1 MTTPDSALR
10 KAGRP
15 RSDRAHQA
23 ILEATIALLAE
34 TGYEAM
40 SIEAVTARAGVGKT
54 TIYRRWPSKVELVTE
69 AIQNLHTELPFI
81 DTGNIRDDFITFLKS
96 TFQRP
101 TIVEGLLLKMLSE
114 IRTNPE
120 IYQTF
125 HASIIAPRL
134 QQLTKFVQHAQARGE
149 IRSDLD
155 PLFVIDLIAGP
166 ALYRL
171 LLSGIMT
178 SPPPPDLPE
187 QIVDAVLHGIAGK
200 RLNEELRIEDGGH

>member
-1 MTTPDSALR
+1 MTTPDSTVR
-10 KAGRP
+10 KTGRP
-15 RSDRAHQA
+15 RSARSHQA

-40 SIEAVTARAGVGKT
+40 SIEAVAARAGVGKA

-69 AIQNLHTELPFI
+69 AIRGLHTELAFV
-81 DTGNIRDDFITFLKS
+81 DTGNIRDDLITFLRS
-96 TFQRP
+96 TFQARP
-101 TIVEGLLLKMLSE
+101 SIIENLLLKMVSE
-114 IRTNPE
+114 MRTNPE

-134 QQLTKFVQHAQARGE
+134 QEISRFVERAQARGE
-149 IRSDLD
+149 IRADLD

-166 ALYRL
+166 ALYRM

-187 QIVDAVLHGIAGK
+187 QIVDAVLHGIAAE
-200 RLNEELRIEDGGH
+200 RASSE

>member
-1 MTTPDSALR
+1 LR
-10 KAGRP
+10 C
-15 RSDRAHQA
+15 SNRAHQA
-23 ILEATIALLAE
+23 ILQATITLLAE

-40 SIEAVTARAGVGKT
+40 SIEAVAARAGVGKT

-69 AIQNLHTELPFI
+69 AIQNLHSELPFI

-101 TIVEGLLLKMLSE
+101 AIVEGLLLKMLSE

-120 IYQTF
+120 IYYTF

-134 QQLTKFVQHAQARGE
+134 QQLTEFVQRAQARGE
-149 IRSDLD
+149 IRPDLD

-187 QIVDAVLHGIAGK
+187 QIVDAVLHGIATKEGSS
-200 RLNEELRIEDGGH
+200 EIEPE

>member
-1 MTTPDSALR
+1 MTTPDSIVR

-15 RSDRAHQA
+15 RSARSHQA

-34 TGYEAM
+34 VGYEAM
-40 SIEAVTARAGVGKT
+40 SIEAVAARAGVGKA

-69 AIQNLHTELPFI
+69 AIQTLHTELAFV
-81 DTGNIRDDFITFLKS
+81 DTGNIRDDLLTFLRS
-96 TFQRP
+96 TFQARP
-101 TIVEGLLLKMLSE
+101 STIENLLLKMVSE
-114 IRTNPE
+114 MRSNPE

-134 QQLTKFVQHAQARGE
+134 QQLSQFVERAQARGE
-149 IRSDLD
+149 IRADLD

-178 SPPPPDLPE
+178 SPPPPNLPE
-187 QIVDAVLHGIAGK
+187 QIVDAVLHGIGK
-200 RLNEELRIEDGGH
+200 

>member
-1 MTTPDSALR
+1 MTTPDSTTR

-15 RSDRAHQA
+15 RSARSHQA
-23 ILEATIALLAE
+23 ILEATIALLSE

-40 SIEAVTARAGVGKT
+40 SIEAVASRAGVGKA
-54 TIYRRWPSKVELVTE
+54 TIYRRWPSKVELVTG
-69 AIQNLHTELPFI
+69 AIQTLHTELAFV
-81 DTGNIRDDFITFLKS
+81 DTGNIRDDLITFLRS
-96 TFQRP
+96 TFQARP
-101 TIVEGLLLKMLSE
+101 SIIDNLLLKMVSE
-114 IRTNPE
+114 MRSNPE
-120 IYQTF
+120 IYSTF

-134 QQLTKFVQHAQARGE
+134 QELSQFVERAQARGE
-149 IRSDLD
+149 IRADLD

-187 QIVDAVLHGIAGK
+187 QIVDAVLHGIAT
-200 RLNEELRIEDGGH
+200 EQA

>member
-1 MTTPDSALR
+1 MTTPDSAAR

-15 RSDRAHQA
+15 RSVRSHQA

-40 SIEAVTARAGVGKT
+40 SIEAVAARAGVGKA

-69 AIQNLHTELPFI
+69 TIQNLHIELPFI
-81 DTGNIRDDFITFLKS
+81 DTGNIRDDLITFLKS

-101 TIVEGLLLKMLSE
+101 AIVEGLLLKMLSE

-134 QQLTKFVQHAQARGE
+134 QQLTQFVQHAQARGE

-178 SPPPPDLPE
+178 LPPPPDLPE
-187 QIVDAVLHGIAGK
+187 QIVDAVLHGIGVK
-200 RLNEELRIEDGGH
+200 KMPSE